1 MNKINISLVLAGAV
15 VLPLISGCNG
25 SSMPYSTVSPMVVP
39 ASGAGASR
47 NVTLTPQAIP
57 GIPRANNHNTTGGY
71 APSNV
76 QTQFKID
83 VAEGTKEIN
92 VIRDSADPFV
102 ITKPYMLK
110 NADPYAVRNYLE
122 AAVGAKSINASPA
135 QVTAVKF
142 SDGAGAVL
150 VSAEEYRF
158 KDSEHGKGI
167 DGIVA
172 SLDRP
177 GLNYMPEANAYL
189 YFPRIS
195 RASNLKDMLLKV
207 GSSSLDPQFE
217 IAPGTITVDAELNAL
232 VIKAPKWNWEDMR
245 AMLQKYDR
253 AIPEFKVTYRVLEI
267 FAEND
272 DRIGVDFQSWKNNE
286 GVDLFSTGVVAR
298 RNWGTF
304 FSSAIEGNGSSRTS
318 YWNFNPKWNTR
329 YLDFMTSIGKA
340 KCLAQGELVVQNRKS
355 SAIQVASG
363 FFYDRTYYIAGATSI
378 AEGTTEFA
386 YTMPNPDTI
395 LRESTSKI
403 VPIDKLNQAF
413 AAAGVDSYLTKA
425 GYTMRVMGTQVGT
438 ATYYDAIAR
447 KNYQTLLAAGNPV
460 GSNGVPVSTLL
471 AQIDEKKAAALAA
484 KTAAETA
491 GKKAAEAAA
500 AGDKES
506 YEAYLAQSDKYAA
519 DAADLVAEATAIGE
533 IASAYS
539 MKAVNADQAAIL
551 ANTTTSALS
560 KYLTG
565 YVDATGN
572 RYSGNYYRDNYAY
585 VDAAPGIIHGWL
597 QYPMVTDGFQ
607 FNLKVSP
614 VITGKAASMTFEM
627 QGNSLMGWNSDGSAR
642 RSNSNI
648 STTVQLP
655 YSGQEFVLGGV
666 RKSESVR
673 SNSGLPFFK
682 DLPVIGRAFS
692 TESESIKQSQLVV
705 IAKVEYSNPDSFA
718 GAEIRENLGKIV
730 KGVNKGMNSRVG
742 NMFFGQYGIDS
753 DRPAREERL
762 NDVGNKIND
771 EFKTV
776 K

>member
-1 MNKINISLVLAGAV
+1 MNKLNTSLLLAGAV
-15 VLPLISGCNG
+15 ALPFISGCQSGSTGYATPVALPGLNG
-25 SSMPYSTVSPMVVP
+25 GAARGVV
-39 ASGAGASR
+39 
-47 NVTLTPQAIP
+47 VTPQAIP
-57 GIPRANNHNTTGGY
+57 GVVKSNNHAPSGGY
-71 APSNV
+71 APTNV
-76 QTQFKID
+76 QAQFKID
-83 VAEGTKEIN
+83 IDKDTKEVK
-92 VIRDSADPFV
+92 VIRDNADPFV
-102 ITKPYMLK
+102 ITKPYTLK
-110 NADPYAVRNYLE
+110 HADPYAVRSYLE
-122 AAVGAKSINASPA
+122 AAVCAKTVNTSPA

-142 SDGAGAVL
+142 SDGTGVVL
-150 VSAEEYRF
+150 VSAEQYRF
-158 KDSEHGKGI
+158 SDSEDGKGI

-177 GLNYMPEANAYL
+177 GLAYLPDADAHL

-195 RASNLKDMLLKV
+195 RASNLRDMLLKV

-232 VIKAPKWNWEDMR
+232 VIKANKWNWNEML
-245 AMLQKYDR
+245 AMLKQYDR
-253 AIPEFKVTYRVLEI
+253 PIPEFKVTYRVLEI
-267 FAEND
+267 YAEND

-286 GVDLFSTGVVAR
+286 GVDLFSTGVFAR

-340 KCLAQGELVVQNRKS
+340 KCLAQGEVVVQNRQA
-355 SAIQVASG
+355 SAIQVNSG
-363 FFYDRTYYIAGATSI
+363 FFYDRTYYTPGATTI
-378 AEGTTEFA
+378 AEGTREFA
-386 YTMPNPDTI
+386 YLDINPDTI

-403 VPIDKLNQAF
+403 VPIDRLNDAF
-413 AAAGVDSYLTKA
+413 NAAGVNSYLTKA

-447 KNYQTLLAAGNPV
+447 KNYQTLIAAGLPTN
-460 GSNGVPVSTLL
+460 SNGVPISELQKIRAEKRVANGLPAPTSDDLDSYDTLL
-471 AQIDEKKAAALAA
+471 ATLDTTGAYGALITMIQNPTMT
-484 KTAAETA
+484 KL
-491 GKKAAEAAA
+491 
-500 AGDKES
+500 DPS
-506 YEAYLAQSDKYAA
+506 
-519 DAADLVAEATAIGE
+519 
-533 IASAYS
+533 
-539 MKAVNADQAAIL
+539 QAAIL

-565 YVDATGN
+565 YVDAEGN
-572 RYSGNYYRDNYAY
+572 RYTGNYYRENYGY

-597 QYPMVTDGFQ
+597 QYPMVADGFQ

-614 VITGKAASMTFEM
+614 VITGKAATMKFDM
-627 QGNSLMGWNSDGSAR
+627 NCKSLLGWNSDGSAR
-642 RSNSNI
+642 RSHSVI

-655 YSGQEFVLGGV
+655 YNDQEFVLGGI

-673 SNSGLPFFK
+673 TNTGLPFVK

-705 IAKVEYSNPDSFA
+705 IAKVEYVNPDSFA

-730 KGVNKGMNSRVG
+730 KGVNKGMNSTVG
-742 NMFFGQYGIDS
+742 NMFFGQYGLDS
-753 DRPAREERL
+753 DRPDRVKRL
-762 NDVGNKIND
+762 DHVGNKIND

>member
-1 MNKINISLVLAGAV
+1 
-15 VLPLISGCNG
+15 
-25 SSMPYSTVSPMVVP
+25 
-39 ASGAGASR
+39 
-47 NVTLTPQAIP
+47 
-57 GIPRANNHNTTGGY
+57 
-71 APSNV
+71 
-76 QTQFKID
+76 
-83 VAEGTKEIN
+83 
-92 VIRDSADPFV
+92 
-102 ITKPYMLK
+102 
-110 NADPYAVRNYLE
+110 
-122 AAVGAKSINASPA
+122 
-135 QVTAVKF
+135 
-142 SDGAGAVL
+142 
-150 VSAEEYRF
+150 
-158 KDSEHGKGI
+158 
-167 DGIVA
+167 
-172 SLDRP
+172 
-177 GLNYMPEANAYL
+177 
-189 YFPRIS
+189 
-195 RASNLKDMLLKV
+195 
-207 GSSSLDPQFE
+207 
-217 IAPGTITVDAELNAL
+217 
-232 VIKAPKWNWEDMR
+232 
-245 AMLQKYDR
+245 
-253 AIPEFKVTYRVLEI
+253 
-267 FAEND
+267 
-272 DRIGVDFQSWKNNE
+272 
-286 GVDLFSTGVVAR
+286 
-298 RNWGTF
+298 
-304 FSSAIEGNGSSRTS
+304 
-318 YWNFNPKWNTR
+318 
-329 YLDFMTSIGKA
+329 MTSIGKA
-340 KCLAQGELVVQNRKS
+340 KCLAQGELIAQNRKS

-386 YTMPNPDTI
+386 YTLPNPDTI

-413 AAAGVDSYLTKA
+413 ASAGVDSYLTKA

-447 KNYQTLLAAGNPV
+447 KNYQTMLAAGLPTN
-460 GSNGVPVSTLL
+460 STGVPVSKLQEIRAKKRVDNGFPAPASDELDEHDATL
-471 AQIDEKKAAALAA
+471 A
-484 KTAAETA
+484 
-491 GKKAAEAAA
+491 
-500 AGDKES
+500 
-506 YEAYLAQSDKYAA
+506 AA
-519 DAADLVAEATAIGE
+519 DATGAYAAL
-533 IASAYS
+533 IAMIQNPTMTKLTS
-539 MKAVNADQAAIL
+539 DQAAIL

-648 STTVQLP
+648 STTVQIP

>member
-1 MNKINISLVLAGAV
+1 MNKLNTSLLLAGAV
-15 VLPLISGCNG
+15 ALPFISGCQSGSTGYATPVSIPGLNG
-25 SSMPYSTVSPMVVP
+25 GAAREVV
-39 ASGAGASR
+39 
-47 NVTLTPQAIP
+47 VTPQAIP
-57 GIPRANNHNTTGGY
+57 GVVKSNNHAPSGGY
-71 APSNV
+71 APTNV
-76 QTQFKID
+76 QAQFKID
-83 VAEGTKEIN
+83 IDKDTKEVK
-92 VIRDSADPFV
+92 VIRDNADPFV
-102 ITKPYMLK
+102 ITKPYTLK
-110 NADPYAVRNYLE
+110 YADPYAVRSYLE
-122 AAVGAKSINASPA
+122 AAVCAKTVNSSPA

-142 SDGAGAVL
+142 SDGVGVVL
-150 VSAEEYRF
+150 VSAEQYRF
-158 KDSEHGKGI
+158 SDSEDGKGI

-177 GLNYMPEANAYL
+177 GLAYLPEADAHL

-195 RASNLKDMLLKV
+195 RASNLRDMLLKV

-232 VIKAPKWNWEDMR
+232 VIKANKWNWNE
-245 AMLQKYDR
+245 MLTMLKQYDR
-253 AIPEFKVTYRVLEI
+253 PIPEFKVTYRVLEI
-267 FAEND
+267 YAEND

-286 GVDLFSTGVVAR
+286 GVDLFSTGVFAR

-340 KCLAQGELVVQNRKS
+340 KCLAQGELIVQNRKS

-386 YTMPNPDTI
+386 YTLPNPDTI

-460 GSNGVPVSTLL
+460 SAQEKFAGIPISTL
-471 AQIDEKKAAALAA
+471 E
-484 KTAAETA
+484 
-491 GKKAAEAAA
+491 GKLAEAQAGVAAYEA
-500 AGDKES
+500 AG
-506 YEAYLAQSDKYAA
+506 LSDT
-519 DAADLVAEATAIGE
+519 ATAHPYYKDYMTLLGTVSALE
-533 IASAYS
+533 DAIANKTMA
-539 MKAVNADQAAIL
+539 AVSADQAAIL
-551 ANTTTSALS
+551 ANTTTSPLS

-753 DRPAREERL
+753 DRPARVERL

>member
-1 MNKINISLVLAGAV
+1 MNKMNFSLLLAGSIIVPFLCGGNAV
-15 VLPLISGCNG
+15 ELRAEP
-25 SSMPYSTVSPMVVP
+25 VV
-39 ASGAGASR
+39 
-47 NVTLTPQAIP
+47 VTPQAIP
-57 GIPRANNHNTTGGY
+57 GTARSNNHNTTGGY

-76 QTQFKID
+76 QAQLK
-83 VAEGTKEIN
+83 IN
-92 VIRDSADPFV
+92 VADSTKVVNVVRDNTDPMV
-102 ITKPYMLK
+102 ITKPYCLK
-110 NADPYAVRNYLE
+110 YADAYAVRSYLE

-142 SDGAGAVL
+142 SDGTAAVL
-150 VSAEEYRF
+150 VSAEAYRF
-158 KDSEHGKGI
+158 ADSEEGKGI

-172 SLDRP
+172 ALDRP
-177 GLNYMPEANAYL
+177 GLNYLPNADAYI

-195 RASNLKDMLLKV
+195 RASNLRDMLLKV
-207 GSSSLDPQFE
+207 GSSALDPQFE

-232 VIKAPKWNWEDMR
+232 VIKASKWNWADMR
-245 AMLQKYDR
+245 AMLKQYDR

-267 FAEND
+267 YAEND

-286 GVDLFSTGVVAR
+286 GVDLFSAGMVNR

-304 FSSAIEGNGSSRTS
+304 FSSAIEDSGSSRTS

-340 KCLAQGELVVQNRKS
+340 KCLAQGEIVVQNRQS
-355 SAIQVASG
+355 SAIQVSSG
-363 FFYDRTYYIAGATSI
+363 FFYDRTYYTAGAKTI
-378 AEGTTEFA
+378 AEGTGEYAFLDI
-386 YTMPNPDTI
+386 NPDTI

-403 VPIDKLNQAF
+403 VPLNKLNESLAD
-413 AAAGVDSYLTKA
+413 AGVDSYLTKA

-447 KNYQTLLAAGNPV
+447 KNYQTLLAG
-460 GSNGVPVSTLL
+460 GSPVSSLGAGYVVTLADGTTSTVGAL
-471 AQIDEKKAAALAA
+471 QTKIAEATAAAQTAA
-484 KTAAETA
+484 AAAQQAAMAGDMASAAQYAAQAQTYKTAAETY
-491 GKKAAEAAA
+491 GAA
-500 AGDKES
+500 
-506 YEAYLAQSDKYAA
+506 L
-519 DAADLVAEATAIGE
+519 ATAT
-533 IASAYS
+533 
-539 MKAVNADQAAIL
+539 VNMNSVSADQAAIM
-551 ANTTTSALS
+551 ANTTTSALT

-565 YVDATGN
+565 YVDAAGN
-572 RYSGNYYRDNYAY
+572 RYQGNYYREDYGY

-597 QYPMVTDGFQ
+597 QYPMVTNGFQ

-614 VITGKAASMTFEM
+614 VITGKAATMKFEM
-627 QGNSLMGWNSDGSAR
+627 NGNSLLGWNSDGSAR
-642 RSNSNI
+642 RSNSEI
-648 STTVQLP
+648 TTTVQLP
-655 YSGQEFVLGGV
+655 YSGHEFVLGGV

-682 DLPVIGRAFS
+682 DLPVVGRLFS

-742 NMFFGQYGIDS
+742 NMFFGQYGMDS
-753 DRPAREERL
+753 DLPERTQRL
-762 NDVGNKIND
+762 NDVGEKIND
-771 EFKTV
+771 EYKTI

>member
-1 MNKINISLVLAGAV
+1 MNKFNISLILAGAI
-15 VLPLISGCNG
+15 VLPAISGCNSG
-25 SSMPYSTVSPMVVP
+25 EMPSTSVAPMVVP
-39 ASGAGASR
+39 SGIGS
-47 NVTLTPQAIP
+47 NGGITVTPQAIP
-57 GIPRANNHNTTGGY
+57 GIARSNNHAVTGGY

-76 QTQFKID
+76 QAQLKINVSD
-83 VAEGTKEIN
+83 GTKEIK
-92 VIRDSADPFV
+92 VIRDNADPFV
-102 ITKPYMLK
+102 ITKSYMLK

-122 AAVGAKSINASPA
+122 AAVGSKSINASPA

-167 DGIVA
+167 DGIVKT
-172 SLDRP
+172 LDRP
-177 GLNYMPEANAYL
+177 GLNYMPSADAYL

-195 RASNLKDMLLKV
+195 RASNLKEMLLKV

-245 AMLQKYDR
+245 AMLKQYDR
-253 AIPEFKVTYRVLEI
+253 PVPEFKITYRVLEI

-340 KCLAQGELVVQNRKS
+340 KCLAQGEMVVQNRKS
-355 SAIQVASG
+355 SAIQVSSG
-363 FFYDRTYYIAGATSI
+363 FFYDRTYYIAGAKTI

-403 VPIDKLNQAF
+403 VPIGSLNNAL
-413 AAAGVDSYLTKA
+413 AGAGVDSYLTKA

-447 KNYQTLLAAGNPV
+447 KNYQTMLAAGLPTN
-460 GSNGVPVSTLL
+460 STGVPISELQKIRTEKRIANGIPAPASDELDAYDDMLAGMST
-471 AQIDEKKAAALAA
+471 E
-484 KTAAETA
+484 
-491 GKKAAEAAA
+491 
-500 AGDKES
+500 
-506 YEAYLAQSDKYAA
+506 YEAL
-519 DAADLVAEATAIGE
+519 
-533 IASAYS
+533 IAMIKNPTMTKLTS
-539 MKAVNADQAAIL
+539 DQAAIL
-551 ANTTTSALS
+551 ANTTTSPLT

-565 YVDATGN
+565 YVDANGN
-572 RYSGNYYRDNYAY
+572 RYSGNYYREDYGY

-597 QYPMVTDGFQ
+597 QYPMITDGFQ

-614 VITGKAASMTFEM
+614 VITGKAASMTIDM

-648 STTVQLP
+648 STNVQLP
-655 YSGQEFVLGGV
+655 YSGHEFVIGGV

-673 SNSGLPFFK
+673 SNTGLPFFK
-682 DLPVIGRAFS
+682 DLPVIGRVFS

-742 NMFFGQYGIDS
+742 NMFFGQYGLDS
-753 DRPAREERL
+753 DRPDREKRL
-762 NDVGNKIND
+762 NDLGEKIND
-771 EFKTV
+771 DFKTI